1 MLKYFEEQK
10 LLEEDNRKVK
20 EYLDFMIEVV
30 DREVLLQALS
40 KPIEHDPLK
49 VLEKI

>member
-1 MLKYFEEQK
+1 
-10 LLEEDNRKVK
+10 
-20 EYLDFMIEVV
+20 MIEVV

-49 VLEKI
+49 VLEKIQQFDIEDEIEITNMTLS